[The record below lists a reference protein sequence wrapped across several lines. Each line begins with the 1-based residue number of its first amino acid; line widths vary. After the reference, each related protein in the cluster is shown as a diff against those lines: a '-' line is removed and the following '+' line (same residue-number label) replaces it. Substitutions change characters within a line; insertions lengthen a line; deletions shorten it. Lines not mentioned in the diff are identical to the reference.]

1 MPPAPRKAVSDSWVV
16 PGAIVF
22 AGVVLAIAVYVLH
35 GGVPADVVKGDPTL
49 MRPVDQTDHILGS
62 PAATVKLVEYADIDS
77 PYSKTFQATME
88 QVMSDYAAGGKV
100 AWVYRHLPLVDQ
112 HPNAETNAEAA
123 ECAASIGGPNTF
135 WKFID
140 AIDAQAPGS
149 VEFDPSLAPQVAT
162 SLGLLQQ
169 SFTDCMQSHTYEQR
183 VSDDFQNG
191 LAAGA
196 DGSPYSI
203 LLIKGQPPITI
214 DGSVPYDSM
223 KKILDAA
230 IQKAAQ

>member
-1 MPPAPRKAVSDSWVV
+1 MPPRSAPSDSWVI
-16 PGAIVF
+16 PGAIAF
-22 AGVVLAIAVYVLH
+22 AGVVIAIAVYVLH
-35 GGVPADVVKGDPTL
+35 GGVPENVVKGDPTL
-49 MRPVDQTDHILGS
+49 MRPVDQSDHIIGS

-77 PYSKTFQATME
+77 PYSKSFQQTME
-88 QVMSDYAAGGKV
+88 QVMNDYAAGGKV

-112 HPNAETNAEAA
+112 HPNAESNAEAA
-123 ECAASIGGPNTF
+123 ECVASLGGPNAF

-140 AIDAQAPGS
+140 AINAQSPGS
-149 VEFDPSLAPQVAT
+149 IEFDPSQAAT
-162 SLGLLQQ
+162 VGASLGLLQQ
-169 SFTDCMQSHTYEQR
+169 GFTDCMQSHTFQQR

-214 DGSVPYDSM
+214 NGAVPYAGM

-230 IQKAAQ
+230 VQKAAAAK